1 MADGRWLIVGLG
13 NPGPEYA
20 ATRHNI
26 GFLVVDE
33 LARRMGG
40 SLGKHRRATA
50 EVLEGRL
57 QGEPTVLARS
67 RTYMNTSGGPVKAL
81 VGFYKVPLDHL
92 IVIHDDLDLPLG
104 TLRLKAGGGHGGHN
118 GLRSIASA
126 MGSPDFI
133 RVRCGIGRP
142 PGRQD
147 PADYVLRPFGSKE
160 RVEAELLVQRA
171 ADAIED
177 AQRIGLEATQN
188 RVHSEPGADR

>member
-40 SLGKHRRATA
+40 SLAKHRRATA

-57 QGEPTVLARS
+57 QGEPTVLVRS

-177 AQRIGLEATQN
+177 VQRIGLEATQN